1 MKVLILAGGRGR
13 RLGDMSEAANK
24 CMLRVAGRPLI
35 EYSLECAYQA
45 GFREID
51 ILVGYRAQD
60 IMETYGSAFRSVP
73 IRYIQQH
80 EQRGVVHAIECAR
93 EALEGEDFMLM
104 LGDELLI
111 NPAHEKMVSYFSSR
125 KDIFGLCGMVK
136 VVNKELIRKT
146 YAVISGS
153 GKRIIRLIEK
163 PQHPPNDW
171 MGTGNILMRSDIFN
185 YISKTPVN
193 QQRGE
198 RELPDLIQCAVDD
211 GRMVESFVLCERY
224 VNVNSTDELKAA
236 GSCFVHA

>member
-1 MKVLILAGGRGR
+1 
-13 RLGDMSEAANK
+13 
-24 CMLRVAGRPLI
+24 MLKVAGRPLI
-35 EYSLECAYQA
+35 EYSLECAYRA
-45 GFREID
+45 GFCEID
-51 ILVGYRAQD
+51 ILVGYRAD
-60 IMETYGSAFRSVP
+60 EIKEAYGKAFRSIP
-73 IRYIQQH
+73 IRYIHQE

-125 KDIFGLCGMVK
+125 KDIFGLCGTVK
-136 VVNKELIRKT
+136 VGDRELIRKT
-146 YAVISGS
+146 YAVISGPD
-153 GKRIIRLIEK
+153 KRIIRLIEK

-171 MGTGNILMRSDIFN
+171 MGTGNILMRSEILN

-211 GRMVESFVLCERY
+211 GRIVESFVLCKRY
-224 VNVNSTDELKAA
+224 VNVNSADELKTA
-236 GSCFVHA
+236 SSYFVHL